1 MIWGVI
7 GLGMI
12 LLVWGYKHL
21 NPIENKRPP
30 DYPVD
35 LESAVEISTVNP
47 ALEEYLNSFKV
58 YVVKHVYFI
67 DGHENII
74 QEKIYNIGTN
84 DERFKRAVK
93 YYELLHQNNLTKHLM
108 GNIPTKYPFV
118 ISLSC
123 FEKIYGIE
131 KVTIH
136 KQANNET
143 LQQRL

>member
-1 MIWGVI
+1 
-7 GLGMI
+7 
-12 LLVWGYKHL
+12 
-21 NPIENKRPP
+21 
-30 DYPVD
+30 
-35 LESAVEISTVNP
+35 
-47 ALEEYLNSFKV
+47 
-58 YVVKHVYFI
+58 
-67 DGHENII
+67 
-74 QEKIYNIGTN
+74 
-84 DERFKRAVK
+84 
-93 YYELLHQNNLTKHLM
+93 M